1 MSPLARPRLILWGF
15 SLGAGPEDIPA
26 VVLWRNLSASDW
38 AEQIVRCLE
47 QKENLKRT
55 CSFKRREKERRKD
68 FCRISQK
75 ISLWIPVVFMLKE
88 ILVHPAVLKL
98 GYLWKLLT
106 TMQVIRRALLWLA
119 LIVCKNRICPVALWW
134 KMASRGERGRRVIW
148 SRRWVFW
155 CGSFWKKS
163 LLVLKLEK
171 IVYPEFIL
179 SWQELWFSVFRYCG
193 KCFLAFFS
201 DFISS
206 PPLLFL
212 KNTHKYTHNN
222 NRAKRREKKRKF
234 YY

>member
-1 MSPLARPRLILWGF
+1 MDSSSIYVERNFSPSSCAKTWIFVKTPHYHASYQKSSLVVSTYCLQEQNMSCCPLMKNGQQRWKG
-15 SLGAGPEDIPA
+15 
-26 VVLWRNLSASDW
+26 
-38 AEQIVRCLE
+38 
-47 QKENLKRT
+47 KE
-55 CSFKRREKERRKD
+55 S
-68 FCRISQK
+68 
-75 ISLWIPVVFMLKE
+75 
-88 ILVHPAVLKL
+88 
-98 GYLWKLLT
+98 
-106 TMQVIRRALLWLA
+106 
-119 LIVCKNRICPVALWW
+119 
-134 KMASRGERGRRVIW
+134 IW

-212 KNTHKYTHNN
+212 KKHTNTHTTITEQK
-222 NRAKRREKKRKF
+222 EEKRKEKEILLLMVCEKPPSPRLLSLKWEIMTDVF
-234 YY
+234 SFFFFFFKAKGGGKKGFSCFGILPRFLF